1 LSSFGRLFDQIFGH
15 EDAKTH
21 FAGQVTK
28 GSMAHCQLFVGPE
41 GIGKKL
47 FATALA
53 QEILCQEKKENK
65 ACGFCPHC
73 IRVAK
78 GQHESLLIIEPETK
92 FIKLDQAREV
102 QKFLQLSRMGVAR
115 IIIID
120 QAEKMNPQA
129 ANALLKTLEEPP
141 EETFFFLITGNQHQ
155 LLSTIRSRAQLFR
168 FKPISLDILRKK
180 STASEWQIQASS
192 GSIADLKSWQ
202 EESKLEFRQSFLEYF
217 EALKGLSYAEIKYQC
232 TEWAKDDKQ
241 FRECLKLFQYAIR
254 DALYYP
260 ISSESV
266 RYFPDQMNFIEKLA
280 KIGPDGLQFL
290 HDLCFNIE
298 LDLDVNID
306 KALHLE
312 NLSFRIKSLSPQ

>member
-1 LSSFGRLFDQIFGH
+1 
-15 EDAKTH
+15 
-21 FAGQVTK
+21 
-28 GSMAHCQLFVGPE
+28 MAHCQVFVGPD

-47 FATALA
+47 FATAIA
-53 QEILCQEKKENK
+53 QEILCQEKKEGK

-120 QAEKMNPQA
+120 QAEKMNQQA

-168 FKPISLDILRKK
+168 FKPISLDILRSK

-192 GSIADLKSWQ
+192 GSIAALKAWQ
-202 EESKLEFRQSFLEYF
+202 EDSKLEFRQSFLEYF
-217 EALKGLSYAEIKYQC
+217 DQLKDLSYSEIKYQC
-232 TEWAKDDKQ
+232 SEWAKDDKN

-260 ISSESV
+260 ISQESV
-266 RYFPDQMNFIEKLA
+266 RYFPDKMNFIEKLA
-280 KIGPDGLQFL
+280 KISPEGLQFL

-306 KALHLE
+306 KALNLE
-312 NLSFRIKSLSPQ
+312 NLSFRIKSLSSQ